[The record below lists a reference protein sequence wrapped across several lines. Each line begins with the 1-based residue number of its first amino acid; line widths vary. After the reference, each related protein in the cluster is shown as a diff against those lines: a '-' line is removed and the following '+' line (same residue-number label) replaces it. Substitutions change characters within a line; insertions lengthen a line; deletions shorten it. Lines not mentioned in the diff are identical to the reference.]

1 MSYNIL
7 KSNGESLIQLK
18 DGEINQ
24 TTTDLTLIGKN
35 VASYGTF
42 YNENLVRLLEN
53 FSNSQSP
60 SNPITGQL
68 WFDTSQGRLKVYDGN
83 LFRVSGGAIVSRT
96 IPAQLATGDL
106 WIDSKNQQMYF
117 NDGTANVL
125 AGPIYTQTQGLSGFQ
140 TGTVTDTVSI
150 DHTVLYLYLQKTLVG
165 IFALEEFTPRLP
177 ITGFLG
183 TIKVGFN
190 SGSVSGLKFNVPATS
205 ASILLAADGT
215 NKTAENFLNTG
226 DSSLKMTTTNQL
238 IVSNEE
244 PLVLGAAQNTTIT
257 VDAYNFSLNSKIPGQ
272 DFIVAVNSSGNA
284 NGETSP
290 ALVVSSLAQRF
301 GVFVSSPTETL
312 DVNGN
317 ARIRGNV
324 RIGGTSVIIE
334 TPITPTTAYSAGT
347 PGQMLWDKEYMYF
360 YVGKSV
366 DFTGYI
372 DGTTLYITD
381 MPVGKSIE
389 VGMYINQ
396 TETITAGIKITAF
409 DTGTGGVGSYDLSA
423 SETAG
428 TDLLPIAISATHHWK
443 RVALTTF

>member
-35 VASYGTF
+35 VASYGTY

-117 NDGTANVL
+117 NDGTANIL

-140 TGTVTDTVSI
+140 TGTITDTVSV

-177 ITGFLG
+177 ITGFTG

-190 SGSVSGLKFNVPATS
+190 AGSVSGLKFNVPATS

-215 NKTAENFLNTG
+215 SKTAENFLNTG
-226 DSSLKMTTTNQL
+226 DSSKKMTTTNQL
-238 IVSNEE
+238 IVSNEI
-244 PLVLGAAQNTTIT
+244 PLILGAAQNTTIS

-272 DFIVAVNSSGNA
+272 DFVVAVNATGDP
-284 NGETSP
+284 NGTTTP
-290 ALVVSSLAQRF
+290 ALVVSSLAQRVGLF
-301 GVFVSSPTETL
+301 IASPTETL

-317 ARIRGNV
+317 AKIRGN
-324 RIGGTSVIIE
+324 ITLTGNSVTIA
-334 TPITPTTAYSAGT
+334 TPLTPASKTA
-347 PGQMLWDKEYMYF
+347 
-360 YVGKSV
+360 
-366 DFTGYI
+366 
-372 DGTTLYITD
+372 
-381 MPVGKSIE
+381 
-389 VGMYINQ
+389 
-396 TETITAGIKITAF
+396 AGIAGQVAWDENYIYVCTAAN
-409 DTGTGGVGSYDLSA
+409 T
-423 SETAG
+423 
-428 TDLLPIAISATHHWK
+428 WK
-443 RVALTTF
+443 RVAISNSGW